1 MTTSRRC
8 WPAAGWTSIGEAI
21 QLPSRRWHLMLQSW
35 SIRTEACKILAWV
48 FVQSAMAGMA
58 IQGESVTS
66 YSFMDGIGLG
76 IIRCASD

>member
-1 MTTSRRC
+1 
-8 WPAAGWTSIGEAI
+8 
-21 QLPSRRWHLMLQSW
+21 MLQSW

-76 IIRCASD
+76 VIRCASD